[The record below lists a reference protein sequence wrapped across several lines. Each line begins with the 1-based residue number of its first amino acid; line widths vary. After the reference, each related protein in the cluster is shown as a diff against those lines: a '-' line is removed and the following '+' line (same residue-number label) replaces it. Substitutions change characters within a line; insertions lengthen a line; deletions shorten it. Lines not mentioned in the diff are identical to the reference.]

1 MWDVGLVEERFRKRL
16 ALWKRRYISKG
27 RMLTLL
33 RSTISGL
40 PIYFISLFRLPR
52 KVLLRGGGGGVG
64 SHISLSGQLLALEK
78 RRVGS

>member
-52 KVLLRGGGGGVG
+52 KVLLRGVG